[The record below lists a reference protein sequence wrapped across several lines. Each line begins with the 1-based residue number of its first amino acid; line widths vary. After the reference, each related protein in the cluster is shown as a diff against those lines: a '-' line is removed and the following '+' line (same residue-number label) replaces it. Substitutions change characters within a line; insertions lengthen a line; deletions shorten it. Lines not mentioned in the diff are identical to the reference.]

1 MRSVPDLNKFA
12 VLQSVIGELV
22 KRYVMMTQRRDN
34 DQGVTE
40 DDVAEIKHDISSL
53 RYELLDVF
61 RTNGM
66 RLPSIHPD
74 SQTSK
79 RRKTASLPHTV
90 L

>member
-1 MRSVPDLNKFA
+1 M
-12 VLQSVIGELV
+12 LQSVIGELV
-22 KRYVMMTQRRDN
+22 KRYVMMNQRRDN
-34 DQGVTE
+34 DEGVTE

-66 RLPSIHPD
+66 RVPSIHPD
-74 SQTSK
+74 HRTS
-79 RRKTASLPHTV
+79 RPRTTAFCIYRILC